1 MRIASF
7 NLENLDDTPSASPS
21 ASAPTFDERLAI
33 LRPQMER
40 LRADVLCLQEVHG
53 QDVDGEPRQLRALK
67 RLVQGTRYETY
78 QFRSTTL
85 SGRPDVERYRNL
97 VTMIPQGWTFE
108 EAREVLHEFSPPPEY
123 NAVTETPDAGP
134 RAIKWDRPLLYCRVR
149 TPEGLVLHLLNAH
162 YKSKNPTPIAGQGPE
177 SYMFRTAAGWAEGF
191 FLSSIKRVGAALET
205 RIFLDRLF
213 ADDPDARIVL
223 AGDLNSESH
232 EVSVMTV
239 RGDVNSHG
247 NPALNHQIMYPCED
261 TVPED
266 SRFTLYHH
274 GRKNML
280 DHLLVSRMLMGAYR
294 HTEIHNEFL
303 NDESVAFAVDKKFPS
318 SDHAPVIAEF
328 DDALLSRLGKS
339 STA

>member
-7 NLENLDDTPSASPS
+7 NVENLDDVEPAPTST
-21 ASAPTFDERLAI
+21 SAPTFAERLAI
-33 LRPQMER
+33 LRPQLER

-53 QDVDGEPRQLRALK
+53 QDLDGEPRQLRALK
-67 RLVQGTRYETY
+67 TLVQGTRYETY
-78 QFRSTTL
+78 QLRSTTL
-85 SGRPDVERYRNL
+85 AGQPDVERFRNL
-97 VTMIPQGWTFE
+97 VTMIPPVWTFE

-123 NAVTETPDAGP
+123 NAVTETPDAGS
-134 RAIKWDRPLLYCRVR
+134 RAIRWDRPLLYCRVR
-149 TPEGLVLHLLNAH
+149 TPTGLTLHVLNAH
-162 YKSKNPTPIAGQGPE
+162 YKSKNPTPITGQGPE
-177 SYMFRTAAGWAEGF
+177 NFMFRTAAGWAEGF

-205 RIFLDRLF
+205 RIFLDLIF

-232 EVSVMTV
+232 EVPVMTV

-266 SRFTLYHH
+266 SRFTLYHK

-280 DHLLVSRMLMGAYR
+280 DHLLVSRKLMGAYR

-303 NDESVAFAVDKKFPS
+303 NDESVAFAVDKKFPA

-328 DDALLSRLGKS
+328 DEELLSRIGNS
-339 STA
+339 